1 MRLVVDWEAPDPA
14 AVGARLADRLRLPRP
29 DPDDDRFVLL
39 LGGGA
44 IRVMATGRGGRER
57 LTGVSTARDARSE
70 SDEAGPGRA
79 GGSSSGT
86 SGPGA
91 RLLGVAWA
99 TVDLERGARE
109 LAARFDLEPGAFRS
123 SVEDGWL
130 GAAAK
135 VARLGTTNLVVLEPV
150 TEGRVAAALARF
162 GEGPAGVY
170 FGLPGPATGVV
181 RAGPLGAGAL
191 LPGTPP
197 WGPFAIVLALAA
209 ARATHPATSAA
220 GTIGR

>member
-1 MRLVVDWEAPDPA
+1 MGLVVDWVAPDPA
-14 AVGARLADRLRLPRP
+14 ILGQRLADRLRVPRP

-44 IRVMATGRGGRER
+44 IRVAASGPGGRER
-57 LTGVSTARDARSE
+57 LTGVAAVDGGRPGAAGTDHGTARQRGE
-70 SDEAGPGRA
+70 
-79 GGSSSGT
+79 
-86 SGPGA
+86 PGA

-99 TVDLERGARE
+99 TVELERGVRE
-109 LAARFDLEPGAFRS
+109 LTARFGLATGAFRS

-135 VARLGTTNLVVLEPV
+135 VARLGTASLVLLEPV

-162 GEGPAGVY
+162 GEGPVAVY
-170 FGLPGPATGVV
+170 VGLPGPAEGAV
-181 RAGPLGAGAL
+181 RPGPLGAGSL
-191 LPGTPP
+191 LPGSPA

-209 ARATHPATSAA
+209 ARPIRPGTAAA